1 MESTRLTTVKAVSAG
16 ALFIVALSG
25 AALSKCVANFSP
37 KIVRVSNALAGGIL
51 LAVTLVHMLADA
63 SDQMEEPGVAIAVF
77 LSGDKS
83 AEAFPLGYALL
94 GIGFL
99 TILSVEVF
107 LPGKGHGHGHESH
120 ESHVREEDS
129 DSESESD
136 ADERPRVVLPAKSC
150 TAGMSAVLGLCL
162 HSLIEGTASGAADDM
177 SEFSEMFIAIIA
189 HKLFAAFSA
198 GSLLLDTVSV
208 RAWWTLLIL
217 LSLMTPLGIGL
228 GTFLAASFEG
238 AGAAALICF
247 AAGSLLCV
255 AVYDMLMPS
264 LILGKGNWKRRSFLA
279 SLFGFCTMSLLAVWS

>member
-25 AALSKCVANFSP
+25 AALSKFVANFSP

-83 AEAFPLGYALL
+83 AEAFPLGYVLL

-107 LPGKGHGHGHESH
+107 LPEKES
-120 ESHVREEDS
+120 EAHVMEDS
-129 DSESESD
+129 GSENESN
-136 ADERPRVVLPAKSC
+136 ADEQPRAVLPGKSL
-150 TAGMSAVLGLCL
+150 TAGMSALVGLCV
-162 HSLIEGTASGAADDM
+162 HSFIAGTATGAADDM
-177 SEFSEMFIAIIA
+177 SEFSVLIAIIA

-208 RAWWTLLIL
+208 RAWWSLLIL
-217 LSLMTPLGIGL
+217 LSLMTPLGTGL

-255 AVYDMLMPS
+255 AVYHMLLPS
-264 LILGKGNWKRRSFLA
+264 LILGKGNSKKRSFLA
-279 SLFGFCTMSLLAVWS
+279 SFFGFCTMSLLAVWS

>member
-25 AALSKCVANFSP
+25 AALSKFVANFSP
-37 KIVRVSNALAGGIL
+37 KIVRVSIALAGGIL

-63 SDQMEEPGVAIAVF
+63 SDQMEEQGVAIAVF

-83 AEAFPLGYALL
+83 AEAFPLGYVLL

-107 LPGKGHGHGHESH
+107 LPGKESH
-120 ESHVREEDS
+120 EPHVMEDS
-129 DSESESD
+129 GSENESN
-136 ADERPRVVLPAKSC
+136 ADEQPRAVLPGKSL
-150 TAGMSAVLGLCL
+150 TAGMSALVGLCV
-162 HSLIEGTASGAADDM
+162 HSFIAGTATGAADDM
-177 SEFSEMFIAIIA
+177 PEFSEVFIAVIA

-208 RAWWTLLIL
+208 RAFWTFLIL

-228 GTFLAASFEG
+228 GTFLAGSFEG

-255 AVYDMLMPS
+255 AVYHMLLPS
-264 LILGKGNWKRRSFLA
+264 LILGKGNWKKRSFLA
-279 SLFGFCTMSLLAVWS
+279 SFFGFCTMSLLAVWS

>member
-1 MESTRLTTVKAVSAG
+1 MTRLTTVKAVSAG
-16 ALFIVALSG
+16 VLFIVALSG
-25 AALSKCVANFSP
+25 AALSKFAASFSP

-63 SDQMEEPGVAIAVF
+63 SDQMEQQGVAIAVF

-107 LPGKGHGHGHESH
+107 LPGKGHGHGHESR
-120 ESHVREEDS
+120 EPHVMEEDS

-136 ADERPRVVLPAKSC
+136 ADERPRVVLPGKSC

-162 HSLIEGTASGAADDM
+162 HSLIEGTATGAADDM

>member
-1 MESTRLTTVKAVSAG
+1 MEPTRLTTVKAVSAG
-16 ALFIVALSG
+16 VLFIVALSG
-25 AALSKCVANFSP
+25 AALSKFVASFSP

-63 SDQMEEPGVAIAVF
+63 SDQMEKQGVAIAVF

-83 AEAFPLGYALL
+83 AEAFPLGYVLL

-107 LPGKGHGHGHESH
+107 LQGKEHGHGHESH
-120 ESHVREEDS
+120 ESHVTEDS
-129 DSESESD
+129 DSENESD
-136 ADERPRVVLPAKSC
+136 ADKRPRVVLPGKSC
-150 TAGMSAVLGLCL
+150 TAGMSAVLGLCV
-162 HSLIEGTASGAADDM
+162 HSCIEGTATGAADDM
-177 SEFSEMFIAIIA
+177 SELSTLFIAIIA

-228 GTFLAASFEG
+228 GTFLAGSFEG

-255 AVYDMLMPS
+255 AVYDMQMPS

-279 SLFGFCTMSLLAVWS
+279 SLFGFCTMSLLAVWT

>member
-1 MESTRLTTVKAVSAG
+1 MQLTTVKAVSAG
-16 ALFIVALSG
+16 ILFVVALTG
-25 AALSKCVANFSP
+25 AALSKFAASFSP

-63 SDQMEEPGVAIAVF
+63 SSQMEKPGVAIAVF
-77 LSGDKS
+77 LTGDKS
-83 AEAFPLGYALL
+83 AEAFPLGYALF

-107 LPGKGHGHGHESH
+107 FPGQEHVCSH
-120 ESHVREEDS
+120 DDDSHAVIEES
-129 DSESESD
+129 DSESETD
-136 ADERPRVVLPAKSC
+136 ADRPQDLVVLPATKSC

-162 HSLIEGTASGAADDM
+162 HSFIAGTATGAADDM

-189 HKLFAAFSA
+189 HKLFAAFSV
-198 GSLLLDTVSV
+198 GSLLLETVSA

-228 GTFLAASFEG
+228 GTFLASSFEG
-238 AGAAALICF
+238 PSAAGLICF

-264 LILGKGNWKRRSFLA
+264 LILGKAHWKRRSFLA
-279 SLFGFCTMSLLAVWS
+279 SLFGFCIMSLLAIWS

>member
-1 MESTRLTTVKAVSAG
+1 MEPTRLTTVKAVSAG
-16 ALFIVALSG
+16 VLFIVALSG
-25 AALSKCVANFSP
+25 AGLSKFVTSFSP

-63 SDQMEEPGVAIAVF
+63 SDQMEKQGVAIAVF

-107 LPGKGHGHGHESH
+107 LPGKEHGHGHESH
-120 ESHVREEDS
+120 ESHVMEDA
-129 DSESESD
+129 DSENESD
-136 ADERPRVVLPAKSC
+136 ADERPRVVLPGKSC
-150 TAGMSAVLGLCL
+150 TACMSAVLGLCV
-162 HSLIEGTASGAADDM
+162 HSCIEGTATGAADDM

-208 RAWWTLLIL
+208 RAWWTLLFF

-228 GTFLAASFEG
+228 GTFLASSFEG

-279 SLFGFCTMSLLAVWS
+279 SLFGFCTMSLLAVWT